1 MNKSRSSIK
10 LWFDRLLSRSLW
22 RQFLILGVVLIVALG
37 LSYLMFWRWSGVEW
51 EQFCKDKDLN
61 KWLLPIYLL
70 IDSNALN
77 NLYIGSAE
85 QGSAVHGWMLIASS
99 ITFLCGIFI
108 FNGIIIGI
116 ITNSIERRVAN
127 HKKGHIHYLKSGHYI
142 IMGYDD
148 MVPSIIMHIF
158 EKEKKAFIL
167 LMSAADSEYI
177 REKLRK
183 VFNEKQLS
191 RIIINYGHRTSKDYY
206 KDIHLETAEQVYI
219 VGLRTLPS
227 HDAINVECV
236 DSICTYL
243 EQPMITDRP
252 KRITCVFEDLD
263 TYAAF
268 KTSEIFG
275 RVKNLGMEFVPYNF
289 YAGWAKQVFVK
300 RFFYTDID
308 QPEQKIPYPAV
319 YGKGYAEN
327 DTTALTKD
335 DTRYVHLI
343 FVGTTNFAVAFA
355 MEAAHV
361 LHFPNGSK
369 VKTLITFID
378 KNADKEKDE
387 FIIRNRHFFEVQ
399 PYYYSDLS
407 QGANYKSKE
416 DYLRNEYLY
425 FTKENG
431 YTDDDANF
439 LDVEFEF
446 IKGDVFSKE
455 VQDMICKWAE
465 EHNRQQYLSI
475 FLAMPNQ
482 RENFVLGMN
491 MPDAVYDNEV
501 PVFIRQDRSDNFVSN
516 LRETDEAIRANKKKN
531 TYYAVKDGDIESKVL
546 GGRYANIYPFGMN
559 ETAYSA
565 DEKSLERAKLINYLY
580 YTMPSANKF
589 QSLLVLE
596 SISKEQVW
604 AEANEC
610 WNSLPVA
617 LKWSNLYNAYAIGIK
632 LAALRSMRG
641 LKQDDTSHDTQ
652 PLKDEEVNMMARLE
666 HNRWNVEK
674 LLMGYRKA
682 HRNEDKYAV
691 KNEQLSNLLK
701 RNKERFIHHDIRPYE
716 KLDDIQKLD
725 KEFSRYIT
733 WILKMTEHKNV

>member
-206 KDIHLETAEQVYI
+206 KDIHLETAAQVYI

-275 RVKNLGMEFVPYNF
+275 RVKNLEMEFVPYN
-289 YAGWAKQVFVK
+289 
-300 RFFYTDID
+300 
-308 QPEQKIPYPAV
+308 
-319 YGKGYAEN
+319 
-327 DTTALTKD
+327 
-335 DTRYVHLI
+335 
-343 FVGTTNFAVAFA
+343 
-355 MEAAHV
+355 
-361 LHFPNGSK
+361 
-369 VKTLITFID
+369 
-378 KNADKEKDE
+378 
-387 FIIRNRHFFEVQ
+387 
-399 PYYYSDLS
+399 
-407 QGANYKSKE
+407 
-416 DYLRNEYLY
+416 
-425 FTKENG
+425 
-431 YTDDDANF
+431 
-439 LDVEFEF
+439 
-446 IKGDVFSKE
+446 
-455 VQDMICKWAE
+455 
-465 EHNRQQYLSI
+465 
-475 FLAMPNQ
+475 
-482 RENFVLGMN
+482 
-491 MPDAVYDNEV
+491 
-501 PVFIRQDRSDNFVSN
+501 
-516 LRETDEAIRANKKKN
+516 
-531 TYYAVKDGDIESKVL
+531 
-546 GGRYANIYPFGMN
+546 
-559 ETAYSA
+559 
-565 DEKSLERAKLINYLY
+565 
-580 YTMPSANKF
+580 
-589 QSLLVLE
+589 
-596 SISKEQVW
+596 
-604 AEANEC
+604 
-610 WNSLPVA
+610 
-617 LKWSNLYNAYAIGIK
+617 
-632 LAALRSMRG
+632 
-641 LKQDDTSHDTQ
+641 
-652 PLKDEEVNMMARLE
+652 
-666 HNRWNVEK
+666 
-674 LLMGYRKA
+674 
-682 HRNEDKYAV
+682 
-691 KNEQLSNLLK
+691 
-701 RNKERFIHHDIRPYE
+701 
-716 KLDDIQKLD
+716 
-725 KEFSRYIT
+725 
-733 WILKMTEHKNV
+733 